1 MEQACKSTKSIT
13 LKNTSNTYS
22 TFNSVKFDTEDSHD
36 QFLLYSQF
44 VAWYCKGSSI
54 TLLSIYA
61 NNLVLQE
68 LPTQSEYFMSAGKK
82 KERKGYTGELKKLN
96 RDDSNLSITI
106 TLKAAV
112 TRKIRLCMTRYFQG
126 EYLYS
131 LSREGLIMNY
141 KEYSVNRQKK
151 CN

>member
-1 MEQACKSTKSIT
+1 
-13 LKNTSNTYS
+13 
-22 TFNSVKFDTEDSHD
+22 
-36 QFLLYSQF
+36 
-44 VAWYCKGSSI
+44 
-54 TLLSIYA
+54 
-61 NNLVLQE
+61 
-68 LPTQSEYFMSAGKK
+68 MSAGKKKK
-82 KERKGYTGELKKLN
+82 KERKGYTDELKKLN
-96 RDDSNLSITI
+96 RDDSDLSITT

-112 TRKIRLCMTRYFQG
+112 TRKIRLRMTRYFQG